1 MTERGL
7 RIRLGLF
14 VVAALALLGVLI
26 VLFGSYPSFYKRHT
40 DYTIVFSEAPG
51 IGPGAPVRR
60 SGVRIGDVKSVALD
74 DESGQVRVVI
84 QVEKPYTLRH
94 SEQATIVTNLLGG
107 DSTID
112 FLPRRL
118 EPDQK
123 PDTSPVDPSEE
134 LAGVRSASVNTLLSQ
149 ASDVVPTTQEILVDI
164 RKSLKRLDTLGPVTE
179 ETVKEYRDLA
189 KETRKSIPELMKTN
203 DELQTTARNWGKLG
217 ERLDLLLQTN
227 QEKLVRTID
236 NLNDIVARMA
246 AVLSD
251 ENQRNLNATLK
262 NIRTSSDDF
271 PSMTKNADEAMK
283 RLNETMTKADELITS
298 LNKASQPFAER
309 APSLAKN
316 LDESVDKLNKALTDA
331 KDLLRAIGEG
341 DGAFRKF
348 IMDPSLYNHLDD
360 AACQLSRMMPRVDR
374 ILKDAETFADKLAR
388 HPELIGAGGA
398 IRPSSG
404 LKDGPSS
411 SYHDGPP
418 SFWPSSS
425 YKPQH

>member
-1 MTERGL
+1 M
-7 RIRLGLF
+7 RIRIGLF
-14 VVAALALLGVLI
+14 LLGALALLGVLI
-26 VLFGSYPSFYKRHT
+26 VLFGRYPSFYKRHNE
-40 DYTIVFSEAPG
+40 YAIVFSEAPG

-60 SGVRIGDVKSVALD
+60 SGVRIGEVKSVTLN
-74 DESGQVRVVI
+74 DETGQVRVVI
-84 QVEKPYTLRH
+84 QVEKPYTIRH

-118 EPDQK
+118 EPDQQ
-123 PDTSPVDPSEE
+123 PDRSPVQPGEE
-134 LAGVRSASVNTLLSQ
+134 LTGMRSASVNTLLSQ

-164 RKSLKRLDTLGPVTE
+164 RKSLKRLDTLAPVTE
-179 ETVKEYRDLA
+179 ETLKEYRDLA
-189 KETRKSIPELMKTN
+189 RTANKEIPELRKTN
-203 DELQTTARNWGKLG
+203 EEIQATARNWGKLG

-227 QEKLVRTID
+227 QERLVRTID
-236 NLNDIVARMA
+236 NLNDVVARIA

-251 ENQRNLNATLK
+251 ENQRNLNVTLR
-262 NIRTSSDDF
+262 NVRTSSDSF
-271 PSMTKNADEAMK
+271 PAMTKNADEAMK
-283 RLNETMTKADELITS
+283 RLNETMTKTDELITT
-298 LNKASQPFAER
+298 LNKASKPFADR

-316 LDESVDKLNKALTDA
+316 LDESVEKLNKVLGDA
-331 KDLLRAIGEG
+331 RELIRAIDDG
-341 DGAFRKF
+341 DGALRRF
-348 IMDPSLYNHLDD
+348 INDPSLYNHLDD
-360 AACQLSRMMPRVDR
+360 AACQLAKMMPRVER

-411 SYHDGPP
+411 NYKDPAP

>member
-7 RIRLGLF
+7 RIRIGLF
-14 VVAALALLGVLI
+14 VLGALVLLGVLI
-26 VLFGSYPSFYKRHT
+26 LLFGTYPSFYKRHT
-40 DYTIVFSEAPG
+40 DYTVVFSEAPG
-51 IGPGAPVRR
+51 IAPGAPVRR
-60 SGVRIGDVKSVALD
+60 SGVRIGEVKSVSLD
-74 DESGQVRVVI
+74 DESGEVQVVI
-84 QVEKPYTLRH
+84 QVEKPYTVRH
-94 SEQATIVTNLLGG
+94 SDQATIVTNLLGG

-123 PDTSPVDPSEE
+123 PDRSPVDPAEP
-134 LAGVRSASVNTLLSQ
+134 LVGVRSASVNTLLNQ

-164 RKSLKRLDTLGPVTE
+164 RKSLKRLDTLGPLTE

-189 KETRKSIPELMKTN
+189 KESRKALPELMKSN
-203 DELQTTARNWGKLG
+203 DEFQTTARNWGKLG

-227 QEKLVRTID
+227 QDKLVKTID
-236 NLNDIVARMA
+236 NLNSVVAQIA

-251 ENQRNLNATLK
+251 ENQRNFNAILK
-262 NIRTSSDDF
+262 NVKTSSDSF
-271 PSMTKNADEAMK
+271 PGMTKNADEAMK
-283 RLNETMTKADELITS
+283 RFNETMTKTDELMTN
-298 LNKASQPFAER
+298 LNKTAKPFADR
-309 APSLAKN
+309 APNLAKN
-316 LDESVDKLNKALTDA
+316 LDETTEKLNKALTDA
-331 KDLLRAIGEG
+331 HELLRAIGEG

-360 AACQLSRMMPRVDR
+360 AACQLSKMMPRVER

-411 SYHDGPP
+411 NYKEGPP

-425 YKPQH
+425 YKPPH